1 MEEQIF
7 FTIPVRK
14 CYGSKEWVCSE
25 CGSLLNEVDDTT
37 CNSCGRR
44 ILWNKAEK
52 EE

>member
-1 MEEQIF
+1 MEEQIL

-25 CGSLLNEVDDTT
+25 CGSLLNEVDDVI
-37 CNSCGRR
+37 CSSCHRK
-44 ILWNKAEK
+44 ILWSNTKK